1 MSLKER
7 IYSVL
12 LVSASE
18 NLNKNLNDMLPCSQ
32 YKPVKI
38 VSNVSAAKRELTDR
52 EFDFI
57 IINSPLPDD
66 DGMRFSIDAVGHKN
80 TVVLL
85 LVRTEIYA
93 ETFETSAQSGV
104 FLIPKPISRSSM
116 NLALD
121 WLISAR
127 ERIRKTEKKVL
138 SVEEKME
145 EIRLVNRAKWLLISE
160 LKMTESDAHR
170 YIEKQAMDR
179 CVPRRQIAQ
188 EIINT
193 YK

>member
-1 MSLKER
+1 MGLKER
-7 IYSVL
+7 VYSVL

-18 NLNKNLNDMLPCSQ
+18 NLNSNLQSMLPYSK
-32 YKPVKI
+32 YKPVKT
-38 VSNVSAAKRELTDR
+38 VGNVSAAKRELIERD
-52 EFDFI
+52 FDFI
-57 IINSPLPDD
+57 VINSPLPDD

-85 LVRTEIYA
+85 LVRSEIYA
-93 ETFETSAQSGV
+93 ETFDTSAESGV
-104 FLIPKPISRSSM
+104 FLIPKPISRASM
-116 NLALD
+116 NLAFD

-145 EIRLVNRAKWLLISE
+145 EIRLVNRAKWLLIGE
-160 LKMTESDAHR
+160 LKMTEPDAHR

-179 CVPRRQIAQ
+179 CVSRRQIA
-188 EIINT
+188 EELIRT
-193 YK
+193 YT

>member
-12 LVSASE
+12 LVSAS
-18 NLNKNLNDMLPCSQ
+18 KNLNENLYKMLPCSK
-32 YKPVKI
+32 YNPIKT
-38 VSNVSAAKRELTDR
+38 VSNVSAAKRELNDKS
-52 EFDFI
+52 FDLI

-66 DGMRFSIDAVGHKN
+66 DGMRFSIDAVRHKN
-80 TVVLL
+80 TVILL
-85 LVRTEIYA
+85 IVRSEIYA
-93 ETFETSAQSGV
+93 ETFDKTALSGV
-104 FLIPKPISRSSM
+104 FLLPKPLSVPSM

-127 ERIRKTEKKVL
+127 ERLRNTEKKVL
-138 SVEEKME
+138 SVEDKME

-160 LKMTESDAHR
+160 VKMTEPDAHR

-179 CVPRRQIAQ
+179 CVSRKQIAE

-193 YK
+193 YS

>member
-160 LKMTESDAHR
+160 LKMTEPDAHR

>member
-1 MSLKER
+1 MTLKER

-32 YKPVKI
+32 YNPVKI

-127 ERIRKTEKKVL
+127 ERIRKTEKRCFRSK
-138 SVEEKME
+138 
-145 EIRLVNRAKWLLISE
+145 RKWKKYAL
-160 LKMTESDAHR
+160 
-170 YIEKQAMDR
+170 
-179 CVPRRQIAQ
+179 
-188 EIINT
+188 
-193 YK
+193 